1 MVTARYTTSASAPC
15 LLDEGL
21 NPIRHGR
28 AADRAW
34 VAVRDGAGATR
45 AEAHVATGEEDDALG
60 DVEAQ
65 RAEGGVLELVLVGL
79 EGVGADALVVRLFLD
94 LVELGE
100 GAAAA
105 AAAAAA

>member
-1 MVTARYTTSASAPC
+1 M
-15 LLDEGL
+15 
-21 NPIRHGR
+21 
-28 AADRAW
+28 
-34 VAVRDGAGATR
+34 
-45 AEAHVATGEEDDALG
+45 ATGEEDDARG
-60 DVEAQ
+60 DVEAH